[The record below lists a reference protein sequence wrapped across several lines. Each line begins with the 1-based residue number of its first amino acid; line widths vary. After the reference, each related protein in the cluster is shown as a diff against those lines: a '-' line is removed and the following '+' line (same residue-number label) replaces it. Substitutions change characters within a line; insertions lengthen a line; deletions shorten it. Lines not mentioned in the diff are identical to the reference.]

1 MPIHRDIGP
10 LVLEKETEEDAQE
23 FVESG
28 SATLLVRVT
37 RTNKST
43 HYSETDGLIKVT
55 SDEISVKTKQGDDF
69 LPLISSKLN
78 ERFPSY

>member
-1 MPIHRDIGP
+1 MTGKSYEGMPITRDIGP
-10 LVLEKETEEDAQE
+10 LIMENETEEDAQE

-37 RTNKST
+37 RSHNST

-55 SDEISVKTKQGDDF
+55 S
-69 LPLISSKLN
+69 N
-78 ERFPSY
+78 